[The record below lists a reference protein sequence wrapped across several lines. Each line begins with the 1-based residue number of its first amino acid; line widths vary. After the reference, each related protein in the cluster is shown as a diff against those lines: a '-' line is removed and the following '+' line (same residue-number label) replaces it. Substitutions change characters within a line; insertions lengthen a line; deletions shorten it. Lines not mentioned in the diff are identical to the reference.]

1 MKRKIAL
8 FMTMIMVMVSVC
20 GLATVSAFAVP
31 QYTIE
36 VVWDDNSN
44 ATGNRP
50 ATITVGDG
58 RDEYTINALDGDSQ
72 VVGGCFAT
80 GDFPDIDNYTKT
92 TTEISTGGDPISR
105 CTYTYTVT
113 SDKSNGIDVTVPEV
127 IAFEADEN
135 GDFSSAVN
143 IKNNS
148 TMSIE
153 TVLSAEA
160 YGNWSIVPS
169 STSFDSMGANQNKFS
184 LIAEEPG
191 LSEIDLSAGAYTFSI
206 SSLGSADF
214 VLKGKTGPV
223 TENINEERC
232 VTVGLYITESL

>member
-1 MKRKIAL
+1 MRKKIAL
-8 FMTMIMVMVSVC
+8 FMTMVMVMVSVC

-31 QYTIE
+31 QASAEIE
-36 VVWDDNSN
+36 WDDNSN
-44 ATGNRP
+44 AAGKRP
-50 ATITVGDG
+50 ATVVVID
-58 RDEYTINALDGDSQ
+58 DLNNEYTLNALDGDSQ
-72 VVGGCFAT
+72 YVICAVGT
-80 GDFPDIDNYTKT
+80 RSVTYPDIDNYTKT
-92 TTEISTGGDPISR
+92 LANRTSGDMEEF
-105 CTYTYTVT
+105 CTYTYTGGSSTVM
-113 SDKSNGIDVTVPEV
+113 DVTVPEV
-127 IAFEADEN
+127 IAFVADEN
-135 GDFSSAVN
+135 GDFSSDVN